1 MRLASLVAPAMLLIA
16 TTAHAADARAVSAVA
31 RQCIETPDLRAM
43 DARCG

>member
-1 MRLASLVAPAMLLIA
+1 MRLASVVAAAMLLIA

>member
-1 MRLASLVAPAMLLIA
+1 MRLVSVVAAAMLLIA

>member
-1 MRLASLVAPAMLLIA
+1 MRLASVVASAMLLIA
-16 TTAHAADARAVSAVA
+16 TAATAADVQAVIAVA